1 MTIYE
6 FAKLTQDKK
15 ATATLSGTFLAHR
28 EQENI
33 KYALYAIEDFFV
45 EVTYEK
51 IDNKILDFHPSK
63 TNRLLD
69 FYIKEIK
76 LEI

>member
-6 FAKLTQDKK
+6 FAKLTEDEK
-15 ATATLSGTFLAHR
+15 ATATWNGTFLAHR

-33 KYALYAIEDFFV
+33 KYALYAIEDFFI

-51 IDNKILDFHPSK
+51 IGNKILDFHPSK

-69 FYIKEIK
+69 SYIKEIK
-76 LEI
+76 LAI

>member
-6 FAKLTQDKK
+6 FAKLTEDKK
-15 ATATLSGTFLAHR
+15 ATATWSGTFLAHR

-33 KYALYAIEDFFV
+33 KYAIYAIEDFFV
-45 EVTYEK
+45 EITYEK
-51 IDNKILDFHPSK
+51 IRNKILDFHPSK

-69 FYIKEIK
+69 SYIEGIN